1 MLRTLILLI
10 LLQFIAC
17 SPIKKYQSLPEVQAW
32 ESEIREFEQLDKT
45 ETYSDD
51 AIIFAGS
58 SSIRLWTT
66 LEKDMAPYPVIQR
79 GYGGARLS
87 DYAVYADRIFDPH
100 PCKAIVIFIA
110 NDITGSDNDKNPEEI
125 GRLFRFMLS
134 TIRKKHPDVPVF
146 WIAITPTGSRWAVW
160 PRIKEANMA
169 MKKICSEEKNTY
181 FITTDYAFL
190 NEKGLP
196 DDELFVSDKL
206 HLSKKGYAVWS
217 EIIKK
222 EINKIVPYPK
232 VEIIAHRGASFLAP
246 ENTVAAAGLA
256 WELGADAVEVDIH
269 LSHDNKIIVSH
280 DANTKRTTGKD
291 HLIKDTGSEILRK
304 LDAGSF
310 KDVKYLGEKIP
321 FLEEVINTIPEGKE
335 LVIEIKCRQEV
346 LPYLKETINQYGKEK
361 RFVFI
366 SFDLPT
372 ITETKKMFPKN
383 SCYWLCSDR
392 NLLNKN
398 INLVKSAGLEG
409 LSLNYSIIDK
419 QVATSVKT
427 LGLELFS
434 WTVDD
439 PEEAK
444 RLIAIG
450 VKGITTNKP
459 GWLNEQIF
467 RAISGLPP
475 HDPPR
480 NSR

>member
-10 LLQFIAC
+10 SILLISC

-32 ESEIREFEQLDKT
+32 ENDIRKFEQLDST

-58 SSIRLWTT
+58 SSIRLWTS

-100 PCKAIVIFIA
+100 PCKAVVIFIA
-110 NDITGSDNDKNPEEI
+110 NDVTGSKEDKSSEEI
-125 GRLFRFMLS
+125 ARLFRFMLS
-134 TIRKKHPDVPVF
+134 TIRKKHPDTPVF
-146 WIAITPTGSRWAVW
+146 WIAVTPTGSRWAVW
-160 PRIKEANMA
+160 PQIQKANETIKN
-169 MKKICSEEKNTY
+169 ICSKEKNTY

-190 NEKGLP
+190 DDKGLP

-246 ENTVAAAGLA
+246 ENTVAAAVLA

-280 DANTKRTTGKD
+280 DANTKRITGKD
-291 HLIKDTGSEILRK
+291 YLIEDTGSEILRK
-304 LDAGSF
+304 LDAGYL
-310 KDVKYLGEKIP
+310 KDEKYKGEKIP
-321 FLEEVINTIPEGKE
+321 FLEEVINTVPAGKE
-335 LVIEIKCRQEV
+335 LVIEIKCGQEV
-346 LPYLKETINQYGKEK
+346 LPYLKETLNQHGKDK

-372 ITETKKMFPKN
+372 ISETKKMFPGN
-383 SCYWLCSDR
+383 SCYWLCGDR
-392 NLLNKN
+392 SLPDKN

-419 QVATSVKT
+419 QIAARAKA

-439 PEEAK
+439 AEEAK

-459 GWLNEQIF
+459 GWLTEQIF
-467 RAISGLPP
+467 PDLSSAE
-475 HDPPR
+475 
-480 NSR
+480 NTKK